1 MQKIRRGTTPEI
13 RCKLNGGI
21 NVADIDL
28 NHVYVTLEQNT
39 AKETFSG
46 DRLTILDNYVYLQ
59 LTQTDTLYFKEGPA
73 KIQTRV
79 LDTNGNA
86 LATSIQR
93 TYITPILQEWVIG
106 DNSQGTTNL
115 IVSSIRYDS
124 ESEAIVVVNS
134 DSRYAPDIDAI
145 IDNSY

>member
-13 RCKLNGGI
+13 RCKLDSSI
-21 NVADIDL
+21 DSSTIDL
-28 NHVYVTLEQNT
+28 DYVYVTLEQGN

-59 LTQTDTLYFKEGPA
+59 LTQKDTLYFKEGPA
-73 KIQTRV
+73 KIQTRL
-79 LDTNGNA
+79 LDIDGNA

-93 TYITPILQEWVIG
+93 TYIMPVLQEWVIG
-106 DNSQGTTNL
+106 DKSQGTTNL
-115 IVSSIRYDS
+115 IVSSIHYDNN
-124 ESEAIVVVNS
+124 EEAIVVTNS
-134 DSRYAPDIDAI
+134 DSRYASDVEAI